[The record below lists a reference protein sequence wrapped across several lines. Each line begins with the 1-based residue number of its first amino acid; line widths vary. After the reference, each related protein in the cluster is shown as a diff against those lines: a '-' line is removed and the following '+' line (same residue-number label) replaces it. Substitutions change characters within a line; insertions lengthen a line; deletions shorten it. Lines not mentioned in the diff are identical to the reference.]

1 MCGIVPPPKRR
12 LLGGFMSKYVLPA
25 LLALVAAAL
34 FVPGATPGRSTA
46 KATYLVV
53 YADDA
58 SAREARAAIDRLGGT
73 VVREDRTLGYAKV
86 TTTNANFLR
95 GVEESTAL
103 AAAARNRIIAT
114 LSPGQ
119 RPKDY
124 DLERTTEARQA
135 SLGQGGLADAA
146 ASTTGEPL
154 SDMQWDMRMIHAT
167 ADESYAREPGKKDV
181 LVGIMDTGIDASHP
195 DIAPNFNATLSRNFT
210 VDDPLIDDACK
221 TDPDNSCE
229 DPATVDENGHGTH
242 VAGTVASPIND
253 LGMAG
258 VAPNATLVNIRAGQ
272 DSGFF
277 FLEPV
282 LNAMEYAANSGIDV
296 VNMSF
301 YTDPWLYN
309 CPLDHPAADPT
320 TGAPIDSPDAQLE
333 QQAIIDLTQR
343 AVDYGRAHGVT
354 FVAAA
359 GNEATNLG
367 NPTFDDTGPGY
378 PPDSAYAR
386 TVTNFCIDV
395 PTETEGVIAIS
406 ALGPSGG
413 KADYSNY
420 GREQNNVSAPGGYF
434 RDFFGTPDYRQPA
447 NEILGPYPKAIAV
460 ANHEIDGSGR
470 PKTPFV
476 VRDCA
481 GDVCGYYQL
490 IQGTSMASPHAV
502 GVASLIVS
510 AYGTADP
517 VHGGLTLSPDTVE
530 SILENTATNHACPT
544 PRLVDYTIVGRPAS
558 WNAFCEGGSGFNDF
572 YGHGI
577 VNALAAVG
585 G

>member
-1 MCGIVPPPKRR
+1 MRKHV
-12 LLGGFMSKYVLPA
+12 
-25 LLALVAAAL
+25 LLALAAL
-34 FVPGATPGRSTA
+34 VVSALMVPAATTAVSTT

-53 YADDA
+53 YAKGA
-58 SAREARAAIDRLGGT
+58 SAREARAAIQQLGGRII
-73 VVREDRTLGYAKV
+73 REDRALGYAKV
-86 TTTNANFLR
+86 STSSARFLR
-95 GVEESTAL
+95 GVRASNVL
-103 AAAARNRIIAT
+103 VAAARNRFIA
-114 LSPGQ
+114 SAYPGY

-124 DLERTTEARQA
+124 DLERTTAARQA
-135 SLGQGGLADAA
+135 SLGQAGVADAQASA
-146 ASTTGEPL
+146 AGEPL
-154 SDMQWDMRMIHAT
+154 ADMQWDMRMIHAT
-167 ADESYAREPGKKDV
+167 ASESYAQEPGKKSV

-195 DIAPNFNATLSRNFT
+195 DIAPNFDAALSRNFT
-210 VDDPLIDDACK
+210 VDDPIIDGACK
-221 TDPDNSCE
+221 TDPDKSCQ
-229 DPATVDENGHGTH
+229 DPATVDEDGHGTH
-242 VAGTVASPIND
+242 VAGTVAAPVNG

-258 VAPNATLVNIRAGQ
+258 VAPNVTLVNIRAGQ

-282 LNAMEYAANSGIDV
+282 LNAMEYAGNNGIDV

-309 CPLDHPAADPT
+309 CGPDHPATDPA
-320 TGAPIDSPDAQLE
+320 TGQPVDSPDAQLE

-367 NPTFDDTGPGY
+367 NPTFDDTSPDY
-378 PPDSAYAR
+378 PPGTNYAR
-386 TVTNFCIDV
+386 VVTNFCIDV
-395 PTETEGVIAIS
+395 PTETDGVISVS
-406 ALGPSGG
+406 ALGPSSG

-420 GREQNNVSAPGGYF
+420 GREQINVSAPGGYF
-434 RDFFGTPDYRQPA
+434 RDFFGTPNYRQPG
-447 NEILGPYPKAIAV
+447 NEILGPYPEAIAR

-470 PKTPFV
+470 PRTPFV

-481 GDVCGYYQL
+481 DGVCAYYQL
-490 IQGTSMASPHAV
+490 IQGTSMASPHAT
-502 GVASLIVS
+502 GVAALIVS
-510 AYGTADP
+510 KYGTPDP
-517 VHGGLTLSPDTVE
+517 AHPGGLTLSPDTVE
-530 SILENTATNHACPT
+530 SILEDTATKHACPS

-558 WNAFCEGGSGFNDF
+558 WNAYCGGGTGFNDF

>member
-1 MCGIVPPPKRR
+1 MRR
-12 LLGGFMSKYVLPA
+12 FA
-25 LLALVAAAL
+25 LLAFVALVASAL
-34 FVPGATPGRSTA
+34 IVPAATPKRGTT

-53 YADDA
+53 YAKGV
-58 SAREARAAIDRLGGT
+58 SAREARAAIKRLGGT
-73 VVREDRTLGYAKV
+73 IKREDRALGYAKV
-86 TTTNANFLR
+86 TTRNARFLK
-95 GVEESTAL
+95 GVRSSKAL

-114 LSPGQ
+114 ASPGY

-135 SLGQGGLADAA
+135 SLGQGGVANVGASAA
-146 ASTTGEPL
+146 GEPL
-154 SDMQWDMRMIHAT
+154 ADMQWDMKMLHAT
-167 ADESYAREPGKKDV
+167 AGESYAKEPGKQGV

-195 DIAPNFNATLSRNFT
+195 DIAPNFDAALSQNFT
-210 VDDPLIDDACK
+210 VDDPIIDGACK
-221 TDPDNSCE
+221 TDPDKSCQ
-229 DPATVDENGHGTH
+229 DPADVDENGHGTH
-242 VAGTVASPIND
+242 VAGTVASPING

-258 VAPNATLVNIRAGQ
+258 VAPNVTLVNIRAGQ

-277 FLEPV
+277 FLEPT
-282 LNAMEYAANSGIDV
+282 LNAMEYAGNNGIDV

-309 CPLDHPAADPT
+309 CGPAHPATDPT
-320 TGAPIDSPDAQLE
+320 TGAPADSPDAQLE

-343 AVDYGRAHGVT
+343 AVNYSRARGVT
-354 FVAAA
+354 FIAAA

-367 NPTFDDTGPGY
+367 NPTFDDTSPDY
-378 PPDSAYAR
+378 PPGTNYAR
-386 TVTNFCIDV
+386 VVTNFCIDV
-395 PTETEGVIAIS
+395 PTETEGVISVS

-413 KADYSNY
+413 KSDYSNY
-420 GREQNNVSAPGGYF
+420 GREQINVSAPGGYF
-434 RDFFGTPDYRQPA
+434 RDFFGTPDFRQPA
-447 NEILGPYPKAIAV
+447 NEILGPYPEAIAR

-470 PKTPFV
+470 PRTPFV

-481 GDVCGYYQL
+481 NGVCAYYQL

-502 GVASLIVS
+502 GVAALIVS
-510 AYGTADP
+510 KYGTTDAA
-517 VHGGLTLSPDTVE
+517 HGGLTLAPATVQ
-530 SILENTATNHACPT
+530 SILESTATKHSCPS

-558 WNAFCEGGSGFNDF
+558 WNAYCGGGASFNDF

>member
-1 MCGIVPPPKRR
+1 MR
-12 LLGGFMSKYVLPA
+12 KYV
-25 LLALVAAAL
+25 LLALVALLAGAL
-34 FVPGATPGRSTA
+34 IVPAATPGQSTA

-53 YADDA
+53 YAKGVSA
-58 SAREARAAIDRLGGT
+58 SEARTAIDRLGGT
-73 VVREDRTLGYAKV
+73 VVREDRALGYAKV
-86 TTTNANFLR
+86 STANANFLS
-95 GVEESTAL
+95 GVEKASAL
-103 AAAARNRIIAT
+103 QAAARNRIIAT

-135 SLGQGGLADAA
+135 SLGQGGVADVQ
-146 ASTTGEPL
+146 ASSGGEPL
-154 SDMQWDMRMIHAT
+154 AEMQWDMQMIHAT
-167 ADESYAREPGKKDV
+167 ADESYAREPGKKGV

-195 DIAPNFNATLSRNFT
+195 DIAPNFDAALSRNFT
-210 VDDPLIDDACK
+210 VDDPIIDGACK
-221 TDPDNSCE
+221 TEPDKSCQ
-229 DPATVDENGHGTH
+229 DPATVDEDGHGTH
-242 VAGTVASPIND
+242 VAGTVASPVNG

-258 VAPNATLVNIRAGQ
+258 VAPNVTLVNIRAGQ

-282 LNAMEYAANSGIDV
+282 LNAMEYAANNGIDV

-309 CPLDHPAADPT
+309 CPLDHPATDPL
-320 TGAPIDSPDAQLE
+320 TGAPVDSPDAQLE

-367 NPTFDDTGPGY
+367 NPTSDDTSPDY
-378 PPDSAYAR
+378 PPGTAYAR
-386 TVTNFCIDV
+386 TVTNFCLDV
-395 PTETEGVIAIS
+395 PTETDGVIAVS

-420 GREQNNVSAPGGYF
+420 GREQINVSAPGGYF
-434 RDFFGTPDYRQPA
+434 RDFFGTPQYRQPA

-481 GDVCGYYQL
+481 DGVCAYYQL

-502 GVASLIVS
+502 GVAALIVS
-510 AYGTADP
+510 KYGSADLA
-517 VHGGLTLSPDTVE
+517 HGGLTLAPGTVE
-530 SILENTATNHACPT
+530 SILESTATKHACPS

-558 WNAFCEGGSGFNDF
+558 WNAYCEGGPGFNDF

>member
-1 MCGIVPPPKRR
+1 MR
-12 LLGGFMSKYVLPA
+12 KYVLLA
-25 LLALVAAAL
+25 FAALVASAL
-34 FVPGATPGRSTA
+34 MVSAATPAVGKT

-53 YADDA
+53 YAQGASVQDA
-58 SAREARAAIDRLGGT
+58 RSAVTRLGGT
-73 VVREDRTLGYAKV
+73 IVREDLTLGYAKV
-86 TTTNANFLR
+86 RTTNANFLKGVR
-95 GVEESTAL
+95 GSTAL
-103 AAAARNRIIAT
+103 DSAARNRLIAT
-114 LSPGQ
+114 LTPGQ

-124 DLERTTEARQA
+124 DLERTAEARPA
-135 SLGQGGLADAA
+135 SLGQAGVANAQ
-146 ASTTGEPL
+146 ASEAGEPL
-154 SDMQWDMRMIHAT
+154 ADMQWDMKMIHAT
-167 ADESYAREPGKKDV
+167 AGESYATEPGKKGV

-195 DIAPNFNATLSRNFT
+195 DIAPNFDSALSRNFT
-210 VDDPLIDDACK
+210 VDDPIIDGSCK
-221 TDPDNSCE
+221 SDPDNSCQ
-229 DPATVDENGHGTH
+229 DPATVDENSHGTH
-242 VAGTVASPIND
+242 VAGTVASPVNG

-258 VAPNATLVNIRAGQ
+258 VAPNVTLVNIRAGQ

-282 LNAMEYAANSGIDV
+282 INAMQYAAANGIDV

-309 CPLDHPAADPT
+309 CGPDHPATDPT
-320 TGAPIDSPDAQLE
+320 TGEPIDSPDAQLE
-333 QQAIIDLTQR
+333 QQAIIDLTQA

-354 FVAAA
+354 FIAAA
-359 GNEATNLG
+359 GNSATNLG
-367 NPTFDDTGPGY
+367 NPTFDETSPDY
-378 PPDSAYAR
+378 PPGTEYDR
-386 TVTNFCIDV
+386 VVTNFCLDV
-395 PTETEGVIAIS
+395 PTETEGVLSIS

-420 GREQNNVSAPGGYF
+420 GREQINVSAPGGYF
-434 RDFFGTPDYRQPA
+434 RDFFGTPQHRLPE
-447 NEILGPYPKAIAV
+447 NEILGPYPEAIAR

-470 PKTPFV
+470 PRTPFV

-481 GDVCGYYQL
+481 DGVCAYYQL

-502 GVASLIVS
+502 GVAALIVS
-510 AYGTADP
+510 KYGTVDA
-517 VHGGLTLSPDTVE
+517 VHGGLTLAPDTVQSVLE
-530 SILENTATNHACPT
+530 STATQHACPS

-558 WNAFCEGGSGFNDF
+558 WNAFCGGGTGFNDF

>member
-1 MCGIVPPPKRR
+1 MR
-12 LLGGFMSKYVLPA
+12 KYVLLA
-25 LLALVAAAL
+25 FAALVASAL
-34 FVPGATPGRSTA
+34 MVSAATPAVGKT

-53 YADDA
+53 YAQGASVQDA
-58 SAREARAAIDRLGGT
+58 RSAVTRLGGT
-73 VVREDRTLGYAKV
+73 IVREDLTLGYAKV
-86 TTTNANFLR
+86 RTTNANFLKGVR
-95 GVEESTAL
+95 GSTAL
-103 AAAARNRIIAT
+103 DSAARNRLIAT
-114 LSPGQ
+114 LTPGQ

-124 DLERTTEARQA
+124 DLERTAEARPA
-135 SLGQGGLADAA
+135 SLGQAGVANAQ
-146 ASTTGEPL
+146 ASEAGEPL
-154 SDMQWDMRMIHAT
+154 ADMQWDMKMIHAT
-167 ADESYAREPGKKDV
+167 AGESYATEPGKKGV

-195 DIAPNFNATLSRNFT
+195 DIAPNFDSALSRNFT
-210 VDDPLIDDACK
+210 VDDPIIDGSCK
-221 TDPDNSCE
+221 SDPDKSCQ
-229 DPATVDENGHGTH
+229 DPATVDENSHGTH
-242 VAGTVASPIND
+242 VAGTVASPVNG

-258 VAPNATLVNIRAGQ
+258 VAPNVTLVNIRAGQ

-282 LNAMEYAANSGIDV
+282 INAMEYAADNGIDV

-309 CPLDHPAADPT
+309 CGPDHPATDPT
-320 TGAPIDSPDAQLE
+320 TGEPIDSPDAQLE
-333 QQAIIDLTQR
+333 QQAIIDLTQA

-354 FVAAA
+354 FIAAA
-359 GNEATNLG
+359 GNSATNLG
-367 NPTFDDTGPGY
+367 NPTFDETSPDY
-378 PPDSAYAR
+378 PPGTEYDR
-386 TVTNFCIDV
+386 VVTNFCLDV
-395 PTETEGVIAIS
+395 PTETEGVLSIS

-420 GREQNNVSAPGGYF
+420 GREQINVSAPGGYF
-434 RDFFGTPDYRQPA
+434 RDFFGTPQHRLPE
-447 NEILGPYPKAIAV
+447 NEILGPYPEAIAR

-470 PKTPFV
+470 PRTPFV

-481 GDVCGYYQL
+481 DGVCAYYQL

-502 GVASLIVS
+502 GVAALIVS
-510 AYGTADP
+510 KYGTVDA
-517 VHGGLTLSPDTVE
+517 VHGGLTLAPDTVQSVLE
-530 SILENTATNHACPT
+530 STATQHACPS

-558 WNAFCEGGSGFNDF
+558 WNAFCGGGTGFNDF

>member
-1 MCGIVPPPKRR
+1 MR
-12 LLGGFMSKYVLPA
+12 KYVLLA
-25 LLALVAAAL
+25 FAALVASAL
-34 FVPGATPGRSTA
+34 MVSAATPAVGKT

-53 YADDA
+53 YAQGASVQDA
-58 SAREARAAIDRLGGT
+58 RSAVTRLGGT
-73 VVREDRTLGYAKV
+73 IVREDLTLGYAKV
-86 TTTNANFLR
+86 RTTNANFLKGVR
-95 GVEESTAL
+95 GSTAL
-103 AAAARNRIIAT
+103 DSAARNRLIAT
-114 LSPGQ
+114 LTPGQ

-124 DLERTTEARQA
+124 DLERTAEARPA
-135 SLGQGGLADAA
+135 SLGQAGVANAQ
-146 ASTTGEPL
+146 ASEAGEPL
-154 SDMQWDMRMIHAT
+154 ADMQWDMKMIHAT
-167 ADESYAREPGKKDV
+167 AGESYATEPGKKGV

-195 DIAPNFNATLSRNFT
+195 DIAPNFDSALSRNFT
-210 VDDPLIDDACK
+210 VDDPIIDGSCK
-221 TDPDNSCE
+221 SDPDNSCQ
-229 DPATVDENGHGTH
+229 DPATVDENSHGTH
-242 VAGTVASPIND
+242 VAGTVASPVNG

-258 VAPNATLVNIRAGQ
+258 VAPNVTLVNIRAGQ

-282 LNAMEYAANSGIDV
+282 INAMQYAADNGIDV

-309 CPLDHPAADPT
+309 CGPDHPATDPT
-320 TGAPIDSPDAQLE
+320 TGEPIDSPDAQLE
-333 QQAIIDLTQR
+333 QQAIIDLTQA

-354 FVAAA
+354 FIAAA
-359 GNEATNLG
+359 GNSATNLG
-367 NPTFDDTGPGY
+367 NPTFDETSPDY
-378 PPDSAYAR
+378 PPGTEYDR
-386 TVTNFCIDV
+386 VVTNFCLDV
-395 PTETEGVIAIS
+395 PTETEGVLSIS

-420 GREQNNVSAPGGYF
+420 GREQINVSAPGGYF
-434 RDFFGTPDYRQPA
+434 RDFFGTPQHRLPE
-447 NEILGPYPKAIAV
+447 NEILGPYPEAIAR

-470 PKTPFV
+470 PRTPFV

-481 GDVCGYYQL
+481 DGVCAYYQL

-502 GVASLIVS
+502 GVAALIVS
-510 AYGTADP
+510 KYGTVDA
-517 VHGGLTLSPDTVE
+517 VHGGLTLAPDTVQSVLE
-530 SILENTATNHACPT
+530 STATQHACPS

-558 WNAFCEGGSGFNDF
+558 WNAFCGGGTGFNDF